1 MSDDP
6 LGDALNEVARP
17 LRGLSGLWRLMAGA
31 ASALVV
37 LAIAAWLIRSEVA
50 GGPTWILA
58 AWIIAISL
66 LATGLVLARR
76 AIGSLGPWRI
86 ADHLEAIGA
95 WRRGALTTVLDP
107 PAAGTSATLHAAAAQ
122 AHATDVEAR
131 AAEALRPA
139 VDTQARRA
147 RLAGGIAAGGLLAL
161 AATGPLHGTTALL
174 WDPLGAWHALT
185 APVRLA
191 ARTASVARGE
201 SAILDIAAAG
211 QRHATL
217 LTRTPGE
224 AWQRRDVRLDASGQ
238 ATITTSPLSAELV
251 ARLEAGG
258 RTSDE
263 IRVAVR
269 LPAFLGALTL
279 QAHYPAYLAM
289 DAEALPTGG
298 DTVLVP
304 EGTRLV
310 VSGQV
315 TAPLASAVWTGRGT
329 SHSLTVAG
337 VRFVGE
343 VIPAGS
349 GVWQLQL
356 TLVDGGALE
365 GDVPGIPVVVV
376 ADSTPV
382 VDIPVPGA
390 DTVAPPSLG
399 LALVVSAR
407 DDHALRALTLEVRRG
422 ATGAITRVPL
432 AIDESD
438 RALVTTVLDLAIFG
452 AKPGDTVHYVAVAT
466 DNAPA
471 VHVGRSRDFL
481 VRIPTER
488 EQRIARADATMEAS
502 AGFDSV
508 AASVRRAQ
516 RQAEDLA
523 RERQR
528 ALGKGTGDGDRQPL
542 SLEAAR
548 KAEVAALTQEK
559 VLAQSRQLAQEVEKL
574 RQAAMR
580 EGLAD
585 TALAR
590 QLGDIQRLLEQALTP
605 ELRAQLAAL
614 RDAVK
619 ELDADRTRTALQ
631 DLVKKQAELKDALEQ
646 ARELFKRAAVETELA
661 NLALEAKQLT
671 TEQRQTTAQL
681 ARSDNGRSSAAEE
694 RALAARADS
703 LASALDRASQKVPSA
718 ATTQGLRQA
727 GARARQA
734 SQQMQHAAQS
744 AQLGQ
749 SQDAATAGKE
759 AESTLDPL
767 AAQIR
772 DERQRMQ
779 QEMRQEVLDALVRTL
794 AETSRLAQRQVMLAS
809 AFRRGVL
816 VSQSRIDQG
825 TVEEGAGKLMQQVTL
840 LSAKNALVSPRAGVA
855 LAAARQSMRAA
866 VEAVSSASPNT
877 PEAADQAGDAVDA
890 LTVAAFNLLRD
901 KDKVGGSQSG
911 SGLQEAMEQM
921 QQLAGMQGK
930 LSEQANGML
939 SQGQGGVQQMLQM
952 AMQQRAIAQQMER
965 MRGAGQVP
973 GAGALAREAKDL
985 SRTLE
990 VGRLTPETAARQER
1004 LFKKM
1009 LDAGRSLQGEE
1020 QDETRERQSFA
1031 ARSAALGTPAAI
1043 DPRLRRND
1051 FRLPGWDQLQ
1061 GLTPEERHRV
1071 MDYFRRLAGGGL

>member
-6 LGDALNEVARP
+6 LGDALDEVARP
-17 LRGLSGLWRLMAGA
+17 LRGLSGLWR
-31 ASALVV
+31 V
-37 LAIAAWLIRSEVA
+37 LAGVAAAFAVLAVAAWLIRGDVA
-50 GGPTWILA
+50 GAPAWILA
-58 AWIIAISL
+58 AWIAVVSL
-66 LATGLVLARR
+66 LTAGMVLARR
-76 AIGSLGPWRI
+76 SIGSLGPWHI
-86 ADHLEAIGA
+86 ADHLEAMGA
-95 WRRGALTTVLDP
+95 WRHGALTTVLDP
-107 PAAGTSATLHAAAAQ
+107 PAAGTSAALHAAAAQ
-122 AHATDVEAR
+122 TQATDVEAR
-131 AAEALRPA
+131 GAEALRPA
-139 VDTQARRA
+139 VDKQARWA
-147 RLAGGIAAGGLLAL
+147 RLAAGIAAGGMLAL
-161 AATGPLHGTTALL
+161 AAAGPLQGTTARL
-174 WDPLGAWHALT
+174 WDPVGAWHALT

-191 ARTASVARGE
+191 ARTPSVARGE
-201 SAILDIAAAG
+201 SAMLDLTANG

-217 LTRTPGE
+217 LTRSPGE

-238 ATITTSPLSAELV
+238 ATITTPPLSAELV

-269 LPAFLGALTL
+269 LPAFLGALTML
-279 QAHYPAYLAM
+279 AHYPAYLTR

-298 DTVLVP
+298 DTVVVP

-310 VSGQV
+310 LSGQA
-315 TAPLASAVWTGRGT
+315 TTPLASVVLTSRGAA
-329 SHSLTVAG
+329 HSLAVAG
-337 VRFVGE
+337 VSFRGE
-343 VIPAGS
+343 VVPAGS
-349 GVWQLQL
+349 GVWRLQL
-356 TLVDGGALE
+356 IPANGGMLE
-365 GDVPGIPVVVV
+365 GDVPRIPIVVVV
-376 ADSTPV
+376 DSRPV
-382 VDIPVPGA
+382 VDVPVPGA

-407 DDHALRALTLEVRRG
+407 DDHALRSLTLEVRRG
-422 ATGAITRVPL
+422 AAGAITRVPL
-432 AIDESD
+432 ASDGSD
-438 RALVTTVLDLAIFG
+438 RALVTTLLDLAAFG
-452 AKPGDTVHYVAVAT
+452 AKPGDTVHYVAVAA

-471 VHVGRSRDFL
+471 AHVGRSREYL

-488 EQRIARADATMEAS
+488 EQRIARADATTEAS
-502 AGFDSV
+502 ADFDSV
-508 AASVRRAQ
+508 TAAVKRAQ
-516 RQAEDLA
+516 RQAEDLT

-528 ALGKGTGDGDRQPL
+528 AIGKGSGDGERQPL
-542 SLEAAR
+542 SLETAR
-548 KAEVAALTQEK
+548 KAEVAALAQEK
-559 VLAQSRQLAQEVEKL
+559 VLDQSRQLAQAVEKL

-580 EGLAD
+580 DGLAD

-590 QLGDIQRLLEQALTP
+590 QLGEIQQLLEQALTP
-605 ELRAQLAAL
+605 ELREKLAAL

-619 ELDADRTRTALQ
+619 DLDADRTRNALQ
-631 DLVKKQAELKDALEQ
+631 DLAKKQAELKEALEQ
-646 ARELFKRAAVETELA
+646 ARELFKRAAVETDLA

-671 TEQRQTTAQL
+671 TEQHQTTEKL
-681 ARSDNGRSSAAEE
+681 AKSDSGRSSAAEE

-703 LASALDRASQKVPSA
+703 LASGLDRASQKVPSE

-734 SQQMQHAAQS
+734 SQHMQHAAQS

-749 SQDAATAGKE
+749 SQDATTAGKE
-759 AESTLDPL
+759 AESNLDPL

-779 QEMRQEVLDALVRTL
+779 QAMRQEVLDALVRTL
-794 AETSRLAQRQVMLAS
+794 AETSRLAQRQLVLAS

-825 TVEEGAGKLMQQVTL
+825 TVEEGAGKLMQQVTAL
-840 LSAKNALVSPRAGVA
+840 AAKNALVSPRASVA

-866 VEAVSSASPNT
+866 IEAMSSASPT
-877 PEAADQAGDAVDA
+877 VRDAADQAGDAVDA

-965 MRGAGQVP
+965 IRAAGQVP

-985 SRTLE
+985 SRSLE
-990 VGRLTPETAARQER
+990 VGRLTRETADRQER

-1020 QDETRERQSFA
+1020 KDETRERQSVS
-1031 ARSAALGTPAAI
+1031 ARNAVLRTPDVL
-1043 DPRLRRND
+1043 DPRLRRD
-1051 FRLPGWDQLQ
+1051 AFRLPGWDQLQ
-1061 GLTPEERHRV
+1061 RLTPEERHRV
-1071 MDYFRRLAGGGL
+1071 MDYFRRLAGGGV